1 MSKFILPTRFKLL
14 VGVCAV
20 TAGLSGP
27 TGAWADDSKEL
38 LKAMSDYMAAQKT
51 FSFDYVSSVEAVTPA
66 FEKLKFIS
74 SGTATVSRPDKI
86 RVTRRGGFADLDVS
100 FDGTKFTVHG
110 KNLDAYAQVDAKG
123 SLDELFDRL
132 ENAGAEIPGADLLLS
147 NSFDT
152 LMDGVTEAKH
162 ISSAVV
168 DGIECEYLTFRK
180 NDVDWQIWIETGSK
194 PIPKRYVVTSKHVV
208 QAPEYTLEVRNFR
221 TGEDVKLASFAIDI
235 PGDAK
240 KVDLSEL
247 GQIDELPAPAGP
259 MGDAQ

>member
-1 MSKFILPTRFKLL
+1 
-14 VGVCAV
+14 
-20 TAGLSGP
+20 
-27 TGAWADDSKEL
+27 
-38 LKAMSDYMAAQKT
+38 MSDYMAAQKT

-66 FEKLKFIS
+66 FEKLQFVS
-74 SGTATVSRPDKI
+74 SGTATISRPDKI
-86 RVTRRGGFADLDVS
+86 RVTRVGGFADLDVG
-100 FDGTKFTVHG
+100 FDGTKLTVHG
-110 KNLDAYAQVDAKG
+110 KNLDAYAQIDAKG

-132 ENAGAEIPGADLLLS
+132 QNAGPEIPGSDLLLS

-168 DGIECEYLTFRK
+168 DGVECEYLTFLK
-180 NDVDWQIWIETGSK
+180 NDIDWQIWIETGST

-208 QAPEYTLEVRNFR
+208 QAPEYMLEVRNFR
-221 TGEDVKLASFAIDI
+221 TGEDVKVANFAIEI

-247 GQIDELPAPAGP
+247 GQIDELPAPTGM